1 MTRLAIEGANDLA
14 IDEWA
19 IGWLKSRGYVVAP
32 LENWEMPGEM
42 CKRLKVSSA
51 HLSSTLKDRRCP
63 KPLDEIRGESGRLS
77 YLVSHPALD
86 AFIVKHSS
94 KCPIPK

>member
-1 MTRLAIEGANDLA
+1 MTRIAIEGANDLA

-19 IGWLKSRGYVVAP
+19 IKWLKSRGYVVAP

-63 KPLDEIRGESGRLS
+63 KPLDEIRGESGPAELS
-77 YLVSHPALD
+77 GQPPCTGCLHPQAQQ
-86 AFIVKHSS
+86 A
-94 KCPIPK
+94 

>member
-1 MTRLAIEGANDLA
+1 MVRIAIEAPNDLA

-19 IGWLKSRGYVVAP
+19 IGWLKSRNYVVA
-32 LENWEMPGEM
+32 LSENWEMPGEM
-42 CKRLKVSSA
+42 CKRRKVSSA

-86 AFIVKHSS
+86 AFIRKHN
-94 KCPIPK
+94 KHEPGT